1 MLLQQTE
8 AIVKLLSDDDPGT
21 VNLVKE
27 QLIDQGVEVSAELQ
41 KLLKVENPS
50 VRQHIVQVL
59 AEIDSREAS
68 SELSI
73 LCPLFQEDG
82 DIEHANWLLSRV
94 MLPGIPVEQYRR
106 IIDDYGAGLSS
117 LIDETMLPNERISII
132 SAYLGIKHGF
142 RGNID
147 DYYDAN
153 NSLLPS
159 LIESRLGIPIS
170 LTLLYMLVGA
180 RAGMKI
186 EGVNLPGHFLAR
198 HGGILFDPYEHGHI
212 ISLADCNEILS
223 RQNLT
228 FSPEHVEVASSR
240 AMFRRILTNLLYIF
254 QNNGGEQQAQRL
266 AEWINGLDRS

>member
-1 MLLQQTE
+1 M
-8 AIVKLLSDDDPGT
+8 KLLSDDDPGT